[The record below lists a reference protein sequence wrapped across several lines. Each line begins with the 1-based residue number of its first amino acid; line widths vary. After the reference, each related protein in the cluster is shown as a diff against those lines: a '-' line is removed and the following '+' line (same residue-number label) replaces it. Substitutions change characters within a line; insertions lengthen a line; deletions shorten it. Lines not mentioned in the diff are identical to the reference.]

1 MLARFGLIQ
10 RATIAR
16 HVSPGMAGGIAVLRL
31 ANVLVRTIR
40 LLAEARSHTVM
51 RHEEQMNDGSG
62 SAVYSDI

>member
-1 MLARFGLIQ
+1 
-10 RATIAR
+10 
-16 HVSPGMAGGIAVLRL
+16 MAGGIAVLRL
-31 ANVLVRTIR
+31 ANVLVKTIR